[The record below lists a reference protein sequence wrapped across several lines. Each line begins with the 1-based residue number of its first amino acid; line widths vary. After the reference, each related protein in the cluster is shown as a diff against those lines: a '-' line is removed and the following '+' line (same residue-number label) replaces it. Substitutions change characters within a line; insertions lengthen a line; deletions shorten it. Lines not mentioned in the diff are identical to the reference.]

1 MKKHNNLN
9 ITLRYKVDVT
19 DIEKVF
25 VTTFVNYLE
34 KIQNIHIYVNTEKR
48 MIYEITTKPDILF
61 YRKPSQLFE
70 LFPINFKN
78 TAYTKELLTL
88 QHAVK
93 MYEGMLRFA

>member
-9 ITLRYKVDVT
+9 ITLRYKVEVT
-19 DIEKVF
+19 DIEKIF
-25 VTTFVNYLE
+25 VITYVNYLE
-34 KIQNIHIYVNTEKR
+34 KIKNIHVFVDTTKR
-48 MIYEITTKPDILF
+48 MIYEINTKPDIMF

-70 LFPINFKN
+70 IFPINPKGCS
-78 TAYTKELLTL
+78 YEKELLTL